1 MKQRKML
8 SEQQKVAIIEAYLT
22 TGESSRSLGKK
33 HGIDGSTII
42 YWSNKY
48 KQEVMG
54 QKTKNSKR
62 SKDESTPHSEVNKDL
77 EISRIRK
84 ELAKKEL
91 TVLVL
96 EKTIE
101 KASALYGED
110 IKKKYG
116 TK

>member
-77 EISRIRK
+77 EISRLRK
-84 ELAKKEL
+84 ELAKRVDSSVWENHRKGKCF
-91 TVLVL
+91 VW
-96 EKTIE
+96 K
-101 KASALYGED
+101 
-110 IKKKYG
+110 IKKKRHEVI
-116 TK
+116 